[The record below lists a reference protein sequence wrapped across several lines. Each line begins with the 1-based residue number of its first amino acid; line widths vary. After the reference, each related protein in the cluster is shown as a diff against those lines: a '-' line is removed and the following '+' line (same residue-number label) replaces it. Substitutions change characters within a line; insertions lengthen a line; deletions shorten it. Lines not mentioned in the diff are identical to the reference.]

1 MNEENGELMM
11 RRKIAILVLTALLL
25 GLLGGCVRKP
35 AQTEP
40 TDAPSAAAA
49 TLQPPSEY
57 TVTPGGVSVRT
68 DYGAYTAGKSEITP
82 NFTRLSADA
91 LPELTAR
98 DDYGALYLYGKR
110 VGDEGSFSSVLFGF
124 ADTQGRIVTDPV
136 YSYASQLWNADRT
149 QGLWS
154 FRKVIITGY
163 ETYPDGTY
171 PLSEEIYGLAALDG
185 SFVIDTRYIGI
196 RAGDNVVLCLY
207 PAEEGERQKFDV
219 YNYAGK
225 LLCTSADMPYADR
238 LTGEPWKFSCLGD
251 YLIVGLDS
259 GEFEDWGDGEQHE
272 VSDIYLST
280 LDGELRA
287 GPFSY
292 APGYSGGYLNV
303 TQKDG
308 TSALVT
314 PEGELLFGR
323 GFYAIAYNAAD
334 RFSVQDAEGEDYRV
348 LDAAGNE
355 IFRRPSDNGYLYWDG
370 GCYIASDL
378 SDYGYT
384 TTLLDRDGKPYE
396 GLDEGDW
403 NMLSGTHVASAI
415 AVDGIWKFYNVDTGE
430 SRSLSLGAD
439 GYANPCCYY
448 GQTRFPYF
456 YTCTAGA
463 NRNYAAMDTV
473 VYDERFQAVL
483 SFRGSCYTFS
493 DMKTGTPYFA
503 VKADGKITLY
513 SAEMEP
519 VFTAPL
525 ALDGSLLIADSIL
538 SIYDAQASRSYDL
551 KTGQELLCYPL
562 YNLLDD

>member
-1 MNEENGELMM
+1 MM
-11 RRKIAILVLTALLL
+11 KRNIAILALAALLL
-25 GLLGGCVRKP
+25 GLLGGCVRNP
-35 AQTEP
+35 GQTEP
-40 TDAPSAAAA
+40 TTAPTEPAA
-49 TLQPPSEY
+49 TLEPPSEY

-82 NFTRLSADA
+82 NFTRLSAGT
-91 LPELTAR
+91 LPDLTAR

-110 VGDEGSFSSVLFGF
+110 VGDGDYVVSTMFGF
-124 ADTQGRIVTDPV
+124 ADAQGRVVTDPV
-136 YSYASQLWNADRT
+136 YSNVSPLWNADHT

-163 ETYPDGTY
+163 ETYADGTY

-196 RAGDNVVLCLY
+196 RASDNVVLCLY

-219 YNYAGK
+219 YNYAGE

-238 LTGEPWKFSCLGD
+238 LTGEPWKFSCFGD

-292 APGYSGGYLNV
+292 ATGYSGGYLNV

-308 TSALVT
+308 TCALIT
-314 PEGELLFGR
+314 PEGALLFGR

-348 LDAAGNE
+348 LDAAGSE
-355 IFRRPSDNGYLYWDG
+355 IFRMPSDNGYLYWDG
-370 GCYIASDL
+370 GCYIASNL
-378 SDYGYT
+378 GDYGYT

-403 NMLSGTHVASAI
+403 NMLSGTHIASAI
-415 AVDGIWKFYNVDTGE
+415 AVDGIWKFYNVDTGD

-439 GYANPCCYY
+439 GYANACCYY
-448 GQTRFPYF
+448 SDMRFPYF
-456 YTCTAGA
+456 YTCTLGE
-463 NRNYAAMDTV
+463 NHNYSAMDTV
-473 VYDERFQAVL
+473 VYDESFQPVL
-483 SFRGSCYTFS
+483 TFRGDCYTIY
-493 DMKTGTPYFA
+493 DRADETPYFT
-503 VKADGKITLY
+503 VKADGKVTVY
-513 SAEMEP
+513 SSEMQP
-519 VFTAPL
+519 IFSAPL
-525 ALDGSLLIADSIL
+525 SADGTLLIMNGIVSTYDPQSAR
-538 SIYDAQASRSYDL
+538 IYNLQTA
-551 KTGQELLCYPL
+551 TELLCYPL